1 MEVVAAQN
9 AWLTQIELERQT
21 KIEVMYPPSHS
32 EDEGEEEEE
41 EEQEEE
47 QPTAAKSAAPAAAV
61 EQVAAKLADVA
72 VWANAQDFTAAAV
85 SEFLGVADY
94 QLIAHA
100 AAHGH
105 TIVTHEQP
113 QAGAK
118 RRVLIPNVCLALGV
132 DFCNT
137 FTMLRSHSVQ
147 LDLRL
152 TSAS

>member
-1 MEVVAAQN
+1 M
-9 AWLTQIELERQT
+9 
-21 KIEVMYPPSHS
+21 
-32 EDEGEEEEE
+32 
-41 EEQEEE
+41 
-47 QPTAAKSAAPAAAV
+47 SASRGILRARRGGGHEASRRRG
-61 EQVAAKLADVA
+61 
-72 VWANAQDFTAAAV
+72 WANAQDFTSAAV
-85 SEFLGVADY
+85 SEFFSVADY

-105 TIVTHEQP
+105 TVVTHEQP

-152 TSAS
+152 TPAS